1 MSGLWTNPNGMVAL
15 RATLASLM
23 VGSGWIVFLN
33 WFSGPFHADI
43 LRNVPFIWLILA
55 FAGLLLGVQAVLA
68 NRHRGS
74 GLLVIIL
81 SIPNIP
87 LAAAFSLAAA
97 MAD

>member
-1 MSGLWTNPNGMVAL
+1 MSGVWTNPNGVVAL
-15 RATLASLM
+15 RVTLASLM

-33 WFSGPFHADI
+33 WFAEPFHPDV
-43 LRNVPFIWLILA
+43 LRNVPWIWLMLA
-55 FAGLLLGVQAVLA
+55 FAGLILGIQAVLA
-68 NRHRGS
+68 NQRRGS
-74 GLLVIIL
+74 GFLVVIL